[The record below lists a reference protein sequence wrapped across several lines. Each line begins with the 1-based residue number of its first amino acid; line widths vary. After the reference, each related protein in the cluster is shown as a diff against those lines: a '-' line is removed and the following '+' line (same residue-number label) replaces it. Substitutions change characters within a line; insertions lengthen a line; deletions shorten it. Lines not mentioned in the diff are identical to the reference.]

1 MIGLAQRL
9 PTWATV
15 TQCLGN
21 RCPIPGQ
28 RSPNGRVERCDASH
42 SVPPHSSQS
51 RIIAGLCLLR
61 VRSTQCRLI
70 VRNPASSRDC
80 VPPASSQFR
89 VIAGLRRRPLRP
101 PRSRTQRHW
110 EAVSQSLGDSFPAL
124 GNRSL
129 RSGGPC
135 LSAPKPFPNAWDTV
149 SQYLGNGFPILGKR
163 IPNTWETIAQ
173 NLGSGCPML
182 GKEGARYVGN
192 GCRVFGQI
200 VLDIS
205 TTAAQ

>member
-1 MIGLAQRL
+1 MVG
-9 PTWATV
+9 
-15 TQCLGN
+15 
-21 RCPIPGQ
+21 
-28 RSPNGRVERCDASH
+28 SSDAMP
-42 SVPPHSSQS
+42 V
-51 RIIAGLCLLR
+51 
-61 VRSTQCRLI
+61 TQCRLI

-80 VPPASSQFR
+80 ASCEFAALSAASYFAIPRHRGIVPPASSQFR
-89 VIAGLRRRPLRP
+89 VIAGLRRRPSRP

-124 GNRSL
+124 GNRSP

-163 IPNTWETIAQ
+163 FPNTWETIAQ
-173 NLGSGCPML
+173 NLGSGCPTL

-205 TTAAQ
+205 TTVAQ

>member
-1 MIGLAQRL
+1 MHH
-9 PTWATV
+9 TWARV
-15 TQCLGN
+15 VQCLGKG
-21 RCPIPGQ
+21 CPILRQ
-28 RSPNGRVERCDASH
+28 RLHSAWATAAQYLSNGCPMFE
-42 SVPPHSSQS
+42 QMFG
-51 RIIAGLCLLR
+51 I
-61 VRSTQCRLI
+61 
-70 VRNPASSRDC
+70 
-80 VPPASSQFR
+80 VPPASSQFC
-89 VIAGLRRRPLRP
+89 VFAGLRRRPSRP

-124 GNRSL
+124 GNRSP

-149 SQYLGNGFPILGKR
+149 SQYLGKVFPIRGKR
-163 IPNTWETIAQ
+163 FPNTWETIAQ
-173 NLGSGCPML
+173 NLGSGCPTL

-205 TTAAQ
+205 TTVAQ